1 MRLKTLYGPFLSL
14 KCAHNFFGILLPSLD
29 YARIVRK
36 IKEGPNSFC
45 HIECREVQLIEMGKL
60 LLRWIILAFSVFAA
74 SLVSQ
79 ALGLG
84 FKVKYQE
91 VNDLIPLMIGVG
103 VLAFLNATLGKI
115 LKVLTLPLSCLT
127 LGLFSLVVNA
137 VVLLAAASLKLGF
150 EIVDTG
156 FKAFLAALIA
166 SVIIA
171 FINGVLGVFLPDDKD
186 DD

>member
-1 MRLKTLYGPFLSL
+1 
-14 KCAHNFFGILLPSLD
+14 
-29 YARIVRK
+29 
-36 IKEGPNSFC
+36 
-45 HIECREVQLIEMGKL
+45 MGRL
-60 LLRWIILAFSVFAA
+60 LLRWILLAFSVFAA
-74 SLVSQ
+74 SMVSQ

-84 FKVKYQE
+84 FKVKYSKVE
-91 VNDLIPLMIGVG
+91 DLIPMMIGVA

-127 LGLFSLVVNA
+127 LGLFSLVINA
-137 VVLLAAASLKLGF
+137 VVLMAAASLKLGF
-150 EIVDTG
+150 EITEEG
-156 FKAFLAALIA
+156 YKAFFAALVA